1 MFLKSAANAN
11 SSFFV
16 TALLGSNCDLGYD
29 SDRSM
34 FARIKTVTFLR
45 LTLACAFVLYAATWL
60 SAQGQ
65 SAPPRPLPQPT
76 PLPRRADDGIDFGNR
91 ETDARTRMILKKEK
105 KDYEE
110 HVERA
115 KEARD
120 LAAELS
126 KTYEIAHSFN
136 AADYKKLERLEKL
149 TKRIRNEVGGS
160 QTDAEAKDLPRT
172 KDEAVSLLA
181 DMAKELCDE
190 VEKTPRRVV
199 SASIIEQANKLIALI
214 QYVRGPRE

>member
-1 MFLKSAANAN
+1 M
-11 SSFFV
+11 
-16 TALLGSNCDLGYD
+16 
-29 SDRSM
+29 DR
-34 FARIKTVTFLR
+34 RN
-45 LTLACAFVLYAATWL
+45 
-60 SAQGQ
+60 
-65 SAPPRPLPQPT
+65 
-76 PLPRRADDGIDFGNR
+76 DGIDFGNR

-120 LAAELS
+120 LAAELQ
-126 KTYEIAHSFN
+126 KTFEIARSFN

-149 TKRIRNEVGGS
+149 TRRIRNEVGGS
-160 QTDAEAKDLPRT
+160 NTDADPKELPRT
-172 KDEAVSLLA
+172 QSEAVPLIA

-199 SASIIEQANKLIALI
+199 STAIIDQANKLIALI
-214 QYVRGPRE
+214 KYVRGDSD